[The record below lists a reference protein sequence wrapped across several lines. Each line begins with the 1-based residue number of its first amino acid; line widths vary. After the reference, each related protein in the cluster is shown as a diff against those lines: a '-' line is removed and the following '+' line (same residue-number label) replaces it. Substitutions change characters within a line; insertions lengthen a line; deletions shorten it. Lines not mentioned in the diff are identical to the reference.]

1 MSSIQLFIACTID
14 GFIARENGSLDWLF
28 ELENPNRTD
37 HGYNDFISGI
47 DTLVMGRKTYEAL
60 LGLVD
65 EWPYPNCKTYVV
77 THKTSFEITTAS
89 TSVLHEVNEEVI
101 NDLMNR
107 SSKNIW
113 LVGGGE
119 LITCFVNLGAIDEMI
134 ISIIPIILGKGIR
147 LFTGIPV
154 ETNYELVNT
163 ESFETGVVNLKYKK
177 KQK

>member
-1 MSSIQLFIACTID
+1 MHAQLTVLLHAKTARSTGFLNLKIQTGLTTGITISFQVSIP
-14 GFIARENGSLDWLF
+14 SLWG
-28 ELENPNRTD
+28 E
-37 HGYNDFISGI
+37 
-47 DTLVMGRKTYEAL
+47 KTYEAL